1 MFIHHV
7 YFWLKNTGNVADYE
21 QLRDGLK
28 LLTSIQPQVLAHI
41 GVPAGTNRSVID
53 SSYTF
58 SLLMIF
64 KTADDEANY
73 QTHPTHDNFRNN
85 YSHLW
90 SKVVVYDSI
99 DE

>member
-21 QLRDGLK
+21 QLHNGLK
-28 LLTSIQPQVLAHI
+28 LLTSIQPHVLAHI

-73 QTHPTHDNFRNN
+73 QTHPTHDSFRNN

-90 SKVVVYDSI
+90 SKVLVYDSI

>member
-7 YFWLKNTGNVADYE
+7 YFWLKNTDNNADYE
-21 QLRDGLK
+21 QLRLGIDS
-28 LLTSIQPQVLAHI
+28 LLTIKPHVLAHMGI
-41 GVPAGTNRSVID
+41 SATTNRNVID
-53 SSYTF
+53 VTYTF

-64 KTADDEANY
+64 DTAEDEAAY
-73 QTHPTHDNFRNN
+73 QSHPTHDIFRNN

-99 DE
+99 NT

>member
-7 YFWLKNTGNVADYE
+7 YFWLKNTDNKADYQ
-21 QLRDGLK
+21 QLRQGIDS
-28 LLTSIQPQVLAHI
+28 LLTIKPHVLAHL
-41 GVPAGTNRSVID
+41 GVPAATNRNVID
-53 SSYTF
+53 ATYTF

-64 KTADDEANY
+64 DTATDEAAY
-73 QTHPTHDNFRNN
+73 QSHPTHDIFRNN

-99 DE
+99 NT